1 MGKLHL
7 AATEFLAH
15 GYIFHPKFGGDDY
28 CFSKSFSK
36 ASGIYNIKFEITE
49 DSFNRPPFPIVESLP
64 EQLRSRR
71 LPHLLLG
78 KYCCLFSDTSIIDPI
93 NINQLVASW
102 LYKVEE
108 VVDLWDSGDYSE
120 DYVAEFGVYWGGI
133 PTYLLESA
141 DLNKNLEVY
150 SFERRA
156 LNGNSS
162 TEYIVASERKIA
174 EKWAQSRNAVGVTEY
189 RNSAVFVKLTQ
200 APYIHYDHPWPPKSL
215 KDFSNWLLM
224 SSNEPVVLERLLVAL
239 AKLGK
244 WSKDWNTFVDV
255 IFHYDNEFFGV
266 SFNLPTE
273 SRKAIVNHYGP
284 KSRRGRG
291 KHARERLRKRIFD
304 NSREKIFPLDV
315 MPCSPDYVI
324 ERNRAIS
331 SPILSNK
338 RIALIGAGTIGGYLA
353 HSLCQVGAGH
363 DAGYFVIYDNDT
375 LKVGN
380 LGRHILGAKFI
391 GERKSDSLK
400 YHIEEQGLDLE
411 VQAEGKFHLSSEL
424 SRFDLILDA
433 TGDQAFALNLSSK
446 VAEYRSQGGKILL
459 IHSWISGFGHTVKSM
474 LDDGVNGCYACQFD
488 YSKGAVKTE
497 LYPSFANGKE
507 PDVDNIF
514 KRSCGENHLPF
525 GSEASMLAASLA
537 VQLLRSRN
545 KKTPSLLM
553 RRVSDQAIE
562 LKNKKLKK
570 NPDCPSCRR

>member
-1 MGKLHL
+1 MEKLQL
-7 AATEFLAH
+7 AAKEFLAH

-36 ASGIYNIKFEITE
+36 ASGIYQIKFEITE
-49 DSFNRPPFPIVESLP
+49 DSFNRAPFPIVESLP
-64 EQLRSRR
+64 EQIRNRR

-78 KYCCLFSDTSIIDPI
+78 KYCCLFSDTSIIDPM
-93 NINQLVASW
+93 NINKLVSSW
-102 LYKVEE
+102 LHKVEE
-108 VVDLWDSGDYSE
+108 VIELWESGEYSG
-120 DYVAEFGVYWGGI
+120 DYVAEFSVYWRGI
-133 PTYLLESA
+133 PTYLLESTE
-141 DLNKNLEVY
+141 LNKNLDVY
-150 SFERRA
+150 SFERKSI
-156 LNGNSS
+156 NGNVS
-162 TEYIVASERKIA
+162 TEYVVASEQESA
-174 EKWAQSRNAVGVTEY
+174 EKWAHSRNAVGKIEY
-189 RNSAVFVKLTQ
+189 RNSAVFVKLNQ

-224 SSNEPVVLERLLVAL
+224 SSNEPLVLEKLLVAL

-255 IFHYDNEFFGV
+255 IFHHDKEFFGV
-266 SFNLPTE
+266 SFNLPTD
-273 SRKAIVNHYGP
+273 SRKAIFNHYGP

-291 KHARERLRKRIFD
+291 QRAREKLRKRIFD
-304 NSREKIFPLDV
+304 NSTKEIFPLDV

-331 SPILSNK
+331 SPMLSNK

-363 DAGYFVIYDNDT
+363 DTGHLVIYDNDV

-380 LGRHILGAKFI
+380 VGRHILGIKYI

-400 YHIEEQGLDLE
+400 YYIEEQGLGLDIR
-411 VQAEGKFHLSSEL
+411 AEGKFNFCSDL

-446 VAEYRSQGGKILL
+446 VSEYRSQGGKILL
-459 IHSWISGFGHTVKSM
+459 IHSWISGFGHTAKSM

-488 YSKGAVKTE
+488 YSKGPVKTE
-497 LYPSFANGKE
+497 LYPSFANGKG
-507 PDVDNIF
+507 PDESHLF

-537 VQLLRSRN
+537 VQLLRDRN
-545 KKTPSLLM
+545 KKAPSLLM
-553 RRVSDQAIE
+553 RRVSDEAIE
-562 LKNKKLKK
+562 LKDKKLKK
-570 NPDCPSCRR
+570 KSDCPSCRS